1 LKKSDDKLAFEE
13 WNFLL
18 IKKILNT
25 LPYFL
30 ICVLIV
36 ELPLRIFSFVIEE
49 KFCLTTANY
58 QDPIL
63 LEYAQNKSHIL
74 PGNLENLTWCNPNR
88 DPAIL
93 FPSFYE
99 HVQEKYWGVGLFGYW
114 EFRKIPLFIVAAP
127 TIGFIFYG
135 AFDFLFDMALD
146 ARRIE
151 EIIVDRRSLIPYA
164 CHSLVICLAGL
175 FYYNVECP
183 MICWNLSYSHFFQ
196 FMLEFDHFTS

>member
-1 LKKSDDKLAFEE
+1 
-13 WNFLL
+13 
-18 IKKILNT
+18 
-25 LPYFL
+25 
-30 ICVLIV
+30 
-36 ELPLRIFSFVIEE
+36 VIEE
-49 KFCLTTANY
+49 KFCLTIANY

-114 EFRKIPLFIVAAP
+114 EFRKIPLFLVAAP

-146 ARRIE
+146 ARRL
-151 EIIVDRRSLIPYA
+151 II
-164 CHSLVICLAGL
+164 
-175 FYYNVECP
+175 
-183 MICWNLSYSHFFQ
+183 SYKPPSPRFISNNHKQVSVLLRISKPEKIF
-196 FMLEFDHFTS
+196 